1 MRISVGIDIAKE
13 LHWVTAIDADGM
25 VLIDRKLENA
35 PSAIAWLAGELTG
48 LGGSVRVGLDVV
60 GGIAGLAEAM
70 LAEAGLALVH
80 VPGLAVN
87 RARQGTVGGENKSDP
102 RDARAIAEQV
112 RTRSDLRPIEP
123 ASELDLEIRL
133 LVGRRRDLV
142 DAQTQRLSRIHDL
155 LVGIFPGLER
165 GLDLTCKGP
174 LHLLTRYVTPT
185 ELRAAGK
192 KRLVRHL
199 QAAGG
204 LPKVEGLAERALAAA
219 AEQAVAVPAE
229 RMTARLIRELAAEA
243 LASRAR
249 LIELDR
255 ELEALLDRHPAAS
268 GGSVSGGARAR
279 RRGRD
284 AALIRSLPGM
294 GAVLTAELIAEAGNL
309 SRFRSADALASAAGI
324 APVLR
329 QSGRTRFLRR
339 PTGGNKGLKR
349 VFYQSAFCS
358 LGHADSR
365 TFYDRKRREG
375 KRHHQA
381 VIALARRRI
390 NVLWAVLHHR
400 TPFQTGFKATA

>member
-1 MRISVGIDIAKE
+1 MQRISVGIDIAKE
-13 LHWVTAIDADGM
+13 IHWVTAIDADG
-25 VLIDRKLENA
+25 VVQINRKLLNT
-35 PSAIAWLAGELTG
+35 PTDIASLADQLGALAGPGDGPE
-48 LGGSVRVGLDVV
+48 GSTIRIGLDVI

-70 LAEAGLALVH
+70 LAAAGFTLLH

-102 RDARAIAEQV
+102 RDARTIADQV
-112 RTRSDLRPIEP
+112 RSRADLRRIEP
-123 ASELDLEIRL
+123 ATEIDLEIRL

-142 DAQTQRLSRIHDL
+142 HAQTQRVARMHDM
-155 LVGIFPGLER
+155 LVSIFPGLEAC
-165 GLDLTCKGP
+165 LDLTTKGP
-174 LHLLTRYVTPT
+174 LHLLTKFVTPA
-185 ELRAAGK
+185 ELRTAGK

-204 LPKVEGLAERALAAA
+204 LPNVEALADRALAVA
-219 AEQAVAVPAE
+219 AEQNIAVPAE

-255 ELEALLDRHPAAS
+255 ELEALLQRHP
-268 GGSVSGGARAR
+268 
-279 RRGRD
+279 D

-294 GAVLTAELIAEAGNL
+294 GVVLSAELIAEAGNL
-309 SRFRSADALASAAGI
+309 SRFRSADALASAAGM

-358 LGHADSR
+358 LAHSDSR
-365 TFYDRKRREG
+365 AFYDRKRREG

-381 VIALARRRI
+381 VIALARRRV
-390 NVLWAVLHHR
+390 NVLWAVVQNR
-400 TPFQTGFKATA
+400 TPFQT